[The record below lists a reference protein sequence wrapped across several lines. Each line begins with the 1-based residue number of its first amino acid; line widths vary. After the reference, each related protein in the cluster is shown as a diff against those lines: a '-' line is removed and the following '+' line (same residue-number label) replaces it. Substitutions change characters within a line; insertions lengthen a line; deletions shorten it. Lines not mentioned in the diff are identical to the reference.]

1 MYVIND
7 NVLDE
12 IRDRAD
18 IVDLIGEYV
27 DLKRSGSNYMGL
39 CPFHSEKT
47 PSFSV
52 SPSKSIFKCFGCGVG
67 GDVITFVMK
76 RENLSFPDAVEF
88 LADKY
93 NVRLEVYKDENK
105 EAREKRNRLY
115 EINREAGLH
124 FLKNYEASQKAQL
137 YLKNRMLSDKT
148 IRSYGIGYS
157 KDSWTDLYD
166 HLTKMGYREDELL
179 ELNLISKSK
188 NGNYIDRF
196 RDRVMFPIINR
207 NNRIIGFG
215 ARAFG
220 DEKPKYLNSRETP
233 IFHKGSNVFNINI
246 ISRESTRERI
256 ILVEGYMD
264 VISLYNS
271 GINYSVA
278 SLGTSLTID
287 QANIIKKMAKDIYIC
302 YDSDSAGINATS
314 RAIDI
319 FLQAAVKPKI
329 IELEGGLDPD
339 DFIKKYGIEGFE
351 NKIKSAISYIEFKIK
366 KLKENFNLE
375 DSEGLSNFTID
386 SAKILSSIKN
396 PIERDIFVKDFSR
409 KYNISYTAIENYIN
423 YLNRNKLKEANREK
437 FKVKKNTN
445 VVKSNKAR
453 AQEELL
459 SYSLLDND
467 IYKYIKNK
475 IEVFYF
481 TNAMTRAVFEE
492 IPRLYEE
499 EMEVRDFLSLLE
511 SNRLID
517 KEFVENIL
525 SIIND
530 IHVNDK
536 IVDELI
542 NTIEGNYLRDRK
554 NKILE
559 NIEKLQG
566 EENKNLLLEALK
578 ELQEINLKLN
588 ELKEEG
594 NYEWKFKKQRINWGN
609 KGPAFKGWKKR
620 WKTYLWRNRWCLRKI
635 WNWFW
640 WYRWIIQSLW
650 KRRNKLSW

>member
-67 GDVITFVMK
+67 GDVITFIMK
-76 RENLSFPDAVEF
+76 RENLRFPEAVEF

-124 FLKNYEASQKAQL
+124 FLKNYQASQKVQL

-166 HLTKMGYREDELL
+166 HLTKMGYKEEELL

-220 DEKPKYLNSRETP
+220 DAKPKYLNSRETP
-233 IFHKGSNVFNINI
+233 VFHKGSNVFNINI

-287 QANIIKKMAKDIYIC
+287 QANIIKRMAKDIYIC
-302 YDSDSAGINATS
+302 YDSDNAGINATS

-319 FLQAAVKPKI
+319 FLQASVKPKI

-339 DFIKKYGIEGFE
+339 DFIKKYGLEAFE
-351 NKIKSAISYIEFKIK
+351 KKIKSAISYIEFKIK

-375 DSEGLSNFTID
+375 DSEGLSNFTIE

-396 PIERDIFVKDFSR
+396 PIERDIFVKDFST
-409 KYNISYTAIENYIN
+409 KHNISYTAIENYIN
-423 YLNRNKLKEANREK
+423 YLNRNKLKEAKREK
-437 FKVKKNTN
+437 VKVKKNIN
-445 VVKSNKAR
+445 VVKSNKTR

-459 SYSLLDND
+459 AYSLLDND

-492 IPRLYEE
+492 IPRLFEE
-499 EMEVRDFLSLLE
+499 EMEIRDFLSILE
-511 SNRLID
+511 SNKLVN
-517 KEFVENIL
+517 KEFVENIMSL
-525 SIIND
+525 ISD
-530 IHVNDK
+530 IHVDDK

-542 NTIEGNYLRDRK
+542 KTIERNYIQDRK
-554 NKILE
+554 HKILE

-566 EENKNLLLEALK
+566 EENKNLLLESLK

-594 NYEWKFKKQRINWGN
+594 NYEWKYKK
-609 KGPAFKGWKKR
+609 
-620 WKTYLWRNRWCLRKI
+620 
-635 WNWFW
+635 
-640 WYRWIIQSLW
+640 
-650 KRRNKLSW
+650 

>member
-67 GDVITFVMK
+67 GDVITFIMK
-76 RENLSFPDAVEF
+76 RENLNFPEAVEF
-88 LADKY
+88 LAEKY
-93 NVRLEVYKDENK
+93 NVRLSEYKDENK
-105 EAREKRNRLY
+105 EAKDKRNRLY
-115 EINREAGLH
+115 DINREAAMH
-124 FLKNYEASQKAQL
+124 FLNNLSSSPKAQK
-137 YLKNRMLSDKT
+137 YLRDRGLSDKT
-148 IRSYGIGYS
+148 IRAYGLGYS

-166 HLTKMGYREDELL
+166 HLTKLGYKEEELL
-179 ELNLISKSK
+179 NLNLISKSK

-207 NNRIIGFG
+207 NNKVIGFG
-215 ARAFG
+215 ARGFG
-220 DEKPKYLNSRETP
+220 DAKPKYLNSRETP
-233 IFHKGSNVFNINI
+233 IFHKGSNLFNMNI
-246 ISRESTRERI
+246 ISRESSRQRI

-278 SLGTSLTID
+278 SLGTSLTED
-287 QANIIKKMAKDIYIC
+287 QAAIIKKMAKDIYIC
-302 YDSDSAGINATS
+302 YDSDKAGINATS

-319 FLQAAVKPKI
+319 FLSKSCKPKI

-339 DFIKKYGIEGFE
+339 DFIKKYGMEGFE
-351 NKIKSAISYIEFKIK
+351 NKIKSAISYIDFKIK
-366 KLKENFNLE
+366 ILRENFNLE
-375 DSEGLSNFTID
+375 DAEGLSNFTLE

-396 PIERDIFVKDFSR
+396 PIERDIFVKEFSK
-409 KYNISYTAIENYIN
+409 KYNISYKAIENYIN
-423 YLNRNKLKEANREK
+423 YLNRNKIKSEKKEK
-437 FKVKKNTN
+437 FKLKKNTN
-445 VVKSNKAR
+445 VVKSTKTR

-467 IYKYIKNK
+467 IYNYIKNK
-475 IEVFYF
+475 IQVFYF
-481 TNAMTRAVFEE
+481 TNVMTRASFEE
-492 IPRLYEE
+492 IPKMFEE
-499 EMEVRDFLSLLE
+499 EMEVSEFLNLLE
-511 SNRLID
+511 KNRLID
-517 KEFVENIL
+517 SNFKDNIL
-525 SIIND
+525 GIIKN
-530 IHVNDK
+530 IHVNEK

-542 NTIEGNYLRDRK
+542 KTLERNYLQKERER
-554 NKILE
+554 ILE
-559 NIEKLQG
+559 NIDKLQG
-566 EENKNLLLEALK
+566 EEDKNLLLDALK
-578 ELQEINLKLN
+578 NLKEINLKLS

-594 NYEWKFKKQRINWGN
+594 NYEWKFKK
-609 KGPAFKGWKKR
+609 
-620 WKTYLWRNRWCLRKI
+620 
-635 WNWFW
+635 
-640 WYRWIIQSLW
+640 
-650 KRRNKLSW
+650 

>member
-76 RENLSFPDAVEF
+76 RENLSFPEAVEF

-124 FLKNYEASQKAQL
+124 FLKNYQASQKAQL

-166 HLTKMGYREDELL
+166 HLTKMGYKEEELL

-220 DEKPKYLNSRETP
+220 DAKPKYLNSRETP

-287 QANIIKKMAKDIYIC
+287 QANIIKRMAKDIYIC
-302 YDSDSAGINATS
+302 YDSDNAGINATS

-319 FLQAAVKPKI
+319 FLQASVKPKI

-339 DFIKKYGIEGFE
+339 DFIKKYGLEAFE
-351 NKIKSAISYIEFKIK
+351 KKIKSAISYIEFKIK

-375 DSEGLSNFTID
+375 DSEGLSNFTIE

-396 PIERDIFVKDFSR
+396 PIERDIFIKDFST

-423 YLNRNKLKEANREK
+423 YLNRNKLKEAKREK
-437 FKVKKNTN
+437 VKVKKNIN
-445 VVKSNKAR
+445 VVKSNKTR

-459 SYSLLDND
+459 AYSLLDND

-481 TNAMTRAVFEE
+481 ANAMTRAVFEE
-492 IPRLYEE
+492 IPRLFEE
-499 EMEVRDFLSLLE
+499 EMEIRDFLSILE
-511 SNRLID
+511 SNKLVT
-517 KEFVENIL
+517 KEFVENIMSL
-525 SIIND
+525 ISD
-530 IHVNDK
+530 IHVDDK

-542 NTIEGNYLRDRK
+542 KTIERNYIQDRK
-554 NKILE
+554 HKILE

-566 EENKNLLLEALK
+566 EENKNLLLESLK

-594 NYEWKFKKQRINWGN
+594 NYEWKYKK
-609 KGPAFKGWKKR
+609 
-620 WKTYLWRNRWCLRKI
+620 
-635 WNWFW
+635 
-640 WYRWIIQSLW
+640 
-650 KRRNKLSW
+650 

>member
-67 GDVITFVMK
+67 GDVITFIMK
-76 RENLSFPDAVEF
+76 RENLNFPEAVEF
-88 LADKY
+88 LAEKY
-93 NVRLEVYKDENK
+93 NVRLSEYKDENK
-105 EAREKRNRLY
+105 EARDKRNRLY
-115 EINREAGLH
+115 DINREAAMH
-124 FLKNYEASQKAQL
+124 FLNNLSSSPKAQK
-137 YLKNRMLSDKT
+137 YLRDRGLSDKT
-148 IRSYGIGYS
+148 IRAYGLGYS

-166 HLTKMGYREDELL
+166 HLTKLGYKEEELL
-179 ELNLISKSK
+179 DLNLISKSK

-207 NNRIIGFG
+207 NNKVIAFG
-215 ARAFG
+215 ARGFG
-220 DEKPKYLNSRETP
+220 DAKPKYLNSRETP
-233 IFHKGSNVFNINI
+233 IFHKGSNLFNMNI
-246 ISRESTRERI
+246 ISRESSRQRI

-278 SLGTSLTID
+278 SLGTSLTED
-287 QANIIKKMAKDIYIC
+287 QAAIIKKMAKDIYIC
-302 YDSDSAGINATS
+302 YDSDKAGINATS

-319 FLQAAVKPKI
+319 FLSKSCKPKI

-339 DFIKKYGIEGFE
+339 DFIKKYGMEGFE
-351 NKIKSAISYIEFKIK
+351 NKIKSAISYIDFKIK
-366 KLKENFNLE
+366 ILRENFNLE
-375 DSEGLSNFTID
+375 EAEGLSNFTLE

-396 PIERDIFVKDFSR
+396 PIERDIFVKEFSK
-409 KYNISYTAIENYIN
+409 KYNISYKAIENYIN
-423 YLNRNKLKEANREK
+423 YLNRNKIKSEKKEK
-437 FKVKKNTN
+437 FKLKKNTN
-445 VVKSNKAR
+445 VVKSTKTR

-467 IYKYIKNK
+467 IYDYIKNK
-475 IEVFYF
+475 IQVFYF
-481 TNAMTRAVFEE
+481 TNAMTRASFEE
-492 IPRLYEE
+492 IPKMFEE
-499 EMEVRDFLSLLE
+499 EMEVSEFLNLLE
-511 SNRLID
+511 KNRLID
-517 KEFVENIL
+517 SNFKENIL
-525 SIIND
+525 GIIKN
-530 IHVNDK
+530 IHVNEK

-542 NTIEGNYLRDRK
+542 KTLERNYLQKEKER
-554 NKILE
+554 ILE
-559 NIEKLQG
+559 NIDKLQG
-566 EENKNLLLEALK
+566 EEDKNLLLDALK
-578 ELQEINLKLN
+578 NLKEINLKLS

-594 NYEWKFKKQRINWGN
+594 NYEWKFKK
-609 KGPAFKGWKKR
+609 
-620 WKTYLWRNRWCLRKI
+620 
-635 WNWFW
+635 
-640 WYRWIIQSLW
+640 
-650 KRRNKLSW
+650 

>member
-52 SPSKSIFKCFGCGVG
+52 SSSKSIFKCFGCGVG

-76 RENLSFPDAVEF
+76 RENLSFPEAVEF

-124 FLKNYEASQKAQL
+124 FLKNYEASQKTQL

-220 DEKPKYLNSRETP
+220 DAKPKYLNSRETP
-233 IFHKGSNVFNINI
+233 IFHKGSNLFNINI

-287 QANIIKKMAKDIYIC
+287 QANIIKKMARDIYIC

-319 FLQAAVKPKI
+319 FLQASVKPKI

-339 DFIKKYGIEGFE
+339 DFIKKYGVEGFE

-375 DSEGLSNFTID
+375 DSEGLSNFTIE
-386 SAKILSSIKN
+386 SSKILSSIKN

-594 NYEWKFKKQRINWGN
+594 NYEWKFKE
-609 KGPAFKGWKKR
+609 
-620 WKTYLWRNRWCLRKI
+620 
-635 WNWFW
+635 
-640 WYRWIIQSLW
+640 
-650 KRRNKLSW
+650 

>member
-67 GDVITFVMK
+67 GDVISFIMK
-76 RENLSFPDAVEF
+76 RENLSFPEAVEF

-93 NVRLEVYKDENK
+93 NVTLEVYKDENK

-124 FLKNYEASQKAQL
+124 FLKNYQASQKTQL

-166 HLTKMGYREDELL
+166 HLTKMGYKEEELL

-196 RDRVMFPIINR
+196 RDRIIFPIINR

-220 DEKPKYLNSRETP
+220 DAKPKYLNSRETP
-233 IFHKGSNVFNINI
+233 IFHKGSNVFNMNI

-287 QANIIKKMAKDIYIC
+287 QANIIRKMAKDIYIC
-302 YDSDSAGINATS
+302 YDSDNAGINATS

-319 FLQAAVKPKI
+319 FLQASVKPKI

-339 DFIKKYGIEGFE
+339 DFIKKYGLEAFE

-375 DSEGLSNFTID
+375 DSEGLSNFTIE

-396 PIERDIFVKDFSR
+396 PIERDIFVKNFST
-409 KYNISYTAIENYIN
+409 KYNISYAAIENYIN
-423 YLNRNKLKEANREK
+423 YLNRNKLKEAKKEK
-437 FKVKKNTN
+437 FKVKKNIN
-445 VVKSNKAR
+445 VVKSNKTR

-492 IPRLYEE
+492 IPRLFEE
-499 EMEVRDFLSLLE
+499 EMEIKDFLSILE
-511 SNRLID
+511 SNKLVN
-517 KEFVENIL
+517 KEFVE
-525 SIIND
+525 SIMSFISD
-530 IHVNDK
+530 IHVDDK

-542 NTIEGNYLRDRK
+542 KTVEGNYLQDRK
-554 NKILE
+554 HKILE

-566 EENKNLLLEALK
+566 EENKNLLLESLK

-594 NYEWKFKKQRINWGN
+594 NYEWKYKK
-609 KGPAFKGWKKR
+609 
-620 WKTYLWRNRWCLRKI
+620 
-635 WNWFW
+635 
-640 WYRWIIQSLW
+640 
-650 KRRNKLSW
+650 

>member
-76 RENLSFPDAVEF
+76 RENLSFPEAVEF
-88 LADKY
+88 LAEKY

-124 FLKNYEASQKAQL
+124 FLKNYEASQKTQL

-188 NGNYIDRF
+188 NGNCIDRF

-215 ARAFG
+215 ARTFG
-220 DEKPKYLNSRETP
+220 DAKPKYLNSRETP

-246 ISRESTRERI
+246 ISRESARERI

-319 FLQAAVKPKI
+319 FLQASVKPKI

-339 DFIKKYGIEGFE
+339 DFIKKYGVEGFE

-366 KLKENFNLE
+366 KLKENFNLD
-375 DSEGLSNFTID
+375 DSEGLSNFTIE

-396 PIERDIFVKDFSR
+396 PIERDIFVKNFSK

-423 YLNRNKLKEANREK
+423 YLNRNKLKETKREE

-530 IHVNDK
+530 IHVNNK

-594 NYEWKFKKQRINWGN
+594 NYEWKFKE
-609 KGPAFKGWKKR
+609 
-620 WKTYLWRNRWCLRKI
+620 
-635 WNWFW
+635 
-640 WYRWIIQSLW
+640 
-650 KRRNKLSW
+650 

>member
-18 IVDLIGEYV
+18 IVDLIGEYM

-76 RENLSFPDAVEF
+76 RENLSFPEAVEF

-124 FLKNYEASQKAQL
+124 FLKNYQASQKAQL

-166 HLTKMGYREDELL
+166 HLTKMGYREEELL

-220 DEKPKYLNSRETP
+220 DAKPKYLNSRETP

-287 QANIIKKMAKDIYIC
+287 QANIIKRMAKDIYIC
-302 YDSDSAGINATS
+302 YDSDNAGINATS

-319 FLQAAVKPKI
+319 FLQASVKPKI

-339 DFIKKYGIEGFE
+339 DFIKKYGLEAFE
-351 NKIKSAISYIEFKIK
+351 KKIKSAISYIEFKIK

-375 DSEGLSNFTID
+375 DSEGLSNFTIE

-396 PIERDIFVKDFSR
+396 PIERDIFVKDFSTN
-409 KYNISYTAIENYIN
+409 YNISYTAIENYIN
-423 YLNRNKLKEANREK
+423 YLNRNKLKEAKREK
-437 FKVKKNTN
+437 VKVKKNIN
-445 VVKSNKAR
+445 VVKSNKTR

-459 SYSLLDND
+459 AYSLLDND

-492 IPRLYEE
+492 IPRLFEE
-499 EMEVRDFLSLLE
+499 EMEIRDFLSILE
-511 SNRLID
+511 SNKLVT
-517 KEFVENIL
+517 KEFVENIMSL
-525 SIIND
+525 ISD
-530 IHVNDK
+530 IHVDDK

-542 NTIEGNYLRDRK
+542 KTIERNYIQDRK
-554 NKILE
+554 HKILE

-566 EENKNLLLEALK
+566 EENKNLLLESLK

-594 NYEWKFKKQRINWGN
+594 NYEWKFKE
-609 KGPAFKGWKKR
+609 
-620 WKTYLWRNRWCLRKI
+620 
-635 WNWFW
+635 
-640 WYRWIIQSLW
+640 
-650 KRRNKLSW
+650 

>member
-76 RENLSFPDAVEF
+76 RENLSFPEAVEF

-124 FLKNYEASQKAQL
+124 FLKNYEASQKTQL

-220 DEKPKYLNSRETP
+220 DAKPKYLNSRETP

-287 QANIIKKMAKDIYIC
+287 QANIIKKMARDIYIC

-319 FLQAAVKPKI
+319 FLQASVKPKI

-339 DFIKKYGIEGFE
+339 DFIKKYGVEGFE

-375 DSEGLSNFTID
+375 DSEGLSNFTIE

-423 YLNRNKLKEANREK
+423 YLNRNKLKETKREK

-517 KEFVENIL
+517 KEFVGNIL

-594 NYEWKFKKQRINWGN
+594 NYE
-609 KGPAFKGWKKR
+609 
-620 WKTYLWRNRWCLRKI
+620 
-635 WNWFW
+635 
-640 WYRWIIQSLW
+640 
-650 KRRNKLSW
+650 

>member
-67 GDVITFVMK
+67 GDVITFIMK
-76 RENLSFPDAVEF
+76 RENLNFPEAVEF
-88 LADKY
+88 LAEKY
-93 NVRLEVYKDENK
+93 NVRLSEYKDENK
-105 EAREKRNRLY
+105 EARDKRNRLY
-115 EINREAGLH
+115 DINREAAMH
-124 FLKNYEASQKAQL
+124 FLNNLSSSPKAQK
-137 YLKNRMLSDKT
+137 YLRDRGLSDKT
-148 IRSYGIGYS
+148 IRAYGLGYS

-166 HLTKMGYREDELL
+166 HLTKLGYKEEELL
-179 ELNLISKSK
+179 NLNLVSKSK

-207 NNRIIGFG
+207 NNKVIAFG
-215 ARAFG
+215 ARGFG
-220 DEKPKYLNSRETP
+220 DAKPKYLNSRETP
-233 IFHKGSNVFNINI
+233 IFHKGSNLFNMNI
-246 ISRESTRERI
+246 ISRESSRQRI

-278 SLGTSLTID
+278 SLGTSLTED
-287 QANIIKKMAKDIYIC
+287 QAAIIKKMAKDIYIC
-302 YDSDSAGINATS
+302 YDSDKAGINATS

-319 FLQAAVKPKI
+319 FLSKSCKPKI

-339 DFIKKYGIEGFE
+339 DFIKKYGMEGFE
-351 NKIKSAISYIEFKIK
+351 NKIKSAISYIDFKIK
-366 KLKENFNLE
+366 ILRENFNLE
-375 DSEGLSNFTID
+375 DAEGLSNFTLE

-396 PIERDIFVKDFSR
+396 PIERDIFVKEFSK
-409 KYNISYTAIENYIN
+409 KYNISYKAIENYIN
-423 YLNRNKLKEANREK
+423 YLNRNKIKSEKKEK
-437 FKVKKNTN
+437 FKPKKNTN
-445 VVKSNKAR
+445 VVKSTKTR

-467 IYKYIKNK
+467 IYNYIKNK
-475 IEVFYF
+475 VQVFYF
-481 TNAMTRAVFEE
+481 INAMTRASFEE
-492 IPRLYEE
+492 IPKMFEE
-499 EMEVRDFLSLLE
+499 EMEVSEFLNLLE
-511 SNRLID
+511 KNRLID
-517 KEFVENIL
+517 SNFKENIL
-525 SIIND
+525 GIIKN
-530 IHVNDK
+530 IHVNEK

-542 NTIEGNYLRDRK
+542 KTLERNYLQKEKDR
-554 NKILE
+554 ILE
-559 NIEKLQG
+559 NIDKLQG
-566 EENKNLLLEALK
+566 EEDKNLLLDALK
-578 ELQEINLKLN
+578 DLKEINLKLS

-594 NYEWKFKKQRINWGN
+594 NYEWKFKK
-609 KGPAFKGWKKR
+609 
-620 WKTYLWRNRWCLRKI
+620 
-635 WNWFW
+635 
-640 WYRWIIQSLW
+640 
-650 KRRNKLSW
+650 

>member
-67 GDVITFVMK
+67 GDVITFIMK
-76 RENLSFPDAVEF
+76 RENLNFPEAVEF
-88 LADKY
+88 LAEKY
-93 NVRLEVYKDENK
+93 NVRLSEYKDENK
-105 EAREKRNRLY
+105 EARDKRNRLY
-115 EINREAGLH
+115 DINREAAMH
-124 FLKNYEASQKAQL
+124 FLNNLSSSPKAQK
-137 YLKNRMLSDKT
+137 YLRDRGLSDKT
-148 IRSYGIGYS
+148 IRAYGLGYS

-166 HLTKMGYREDELL
+166 HLTKLGYKEEELL
-179 ELNLISKSK
+179 DLNLISKSK

-207 NNRIIGFG
+207 NNKVIAFG
-215 ARAFG
+215 ARGFG
-220 DEKPKYLNSRETP
+220 DAKPKYLNSRETP
-233 IFHKGSNVFNINI
+233 IFHKGSNLFNMNI
-246 ISRESTRERI
+246 ISRESSRQRI

-278 SLGTSLTID
+278 SLGTSLTED
-287 QANIIKKMAKDIYIC
+287 QAAIIKKMAKDIYIC
-302 YDSDSAGINATS
+302 YDSDKAGINATS

-319 FLQAAVKPKI
+319 FLSKSCKPKI

-339 DFIKKYGIEGFE
+339 DFIKKYGMEGFE
-351 NKIKSAISYIEFKIK
+351 NKIKSAISYIDFKIK
-366 KLKENFNLE
+366 ILRENFNLK
-375 DSEGLSNFTID
+375 DAEGLSNFTVE

-396 PIERDIFVKDFSR
+396 PIERDIFVKEFSK
-409 KYNISYTAIENYIN
+409 KYNISYKAIENYIN
-423 YLNRNKLKEANREK
+423 YLNRNKIKSEKKEK
-437 FKVKKNTN
+437 FKLKKNTN
-445 VVKSNKAR
+445 VVKSTKTR

-467 IYKYIKNK
+467 IYNYIKNK
-475 IEVFYF
+475 IQVFYF
-481 TNAMTRAVFEE
+481 TNAMTRASFEE
-492 IPRLYEE
+492 IPKMFEE
-499 EMEVRDFLSLLE
+499 EMEVSEFLNLLE
-511 SNRLID
+511 KNRLID
-517 KEFVENIL
+517 SNFKENIL
-525 SIIND
+525 GIIKN
-530 IHVNDK
+530 IHVNEK

-542 NTIEGNYLRDRK
+542 KTLERNYLQKEKER
-554 NKILE
+554 ILE
-559 NIEKLQG
+559 KIDKLQG
-566 EENKNLLLEALK
+566 EEDKNLLLDALK
-578 ELQEINLKLN
+578 DLKEINLKLS

-594 NYEWKFKKQRINWGN
+594 NYE
-609 KGPAFKGWKKR
+609 
-620 WKTYLWRNRWCLRKI
+620 
-635 WNWFW
+635 
-640 WYRWIIQSLW
+640 
-650 KRRNKLSW
+650 

>member
-124 FLKNYEASQKAQL
+124 FLKNYEASQKVQL

-578 ELQEINLKLN
+578 ELQLN

-594 NYEWKFKKQRINWGN
+594 NYE
-609 KGPAFKGWKKR
+609 
-620 WKTYLWRNRWCLRKI
+620 
-635 WNWFW
+635 
-640 WYRWIIQSLW
+640 
-650 KRRNKLSW
+650 

>member
-76 RENLSFPDAVEF
+76 RENLSFPEAVEF

-124 FLKNYEASQKAQL
+124 FLKNYQASQKAQL

-166 HLTKMGYREDELL
+166 HLTKMGYKEDELL

-220 DEKPKYLNSRETP
+220 DAKPKYLNSRETP
-233 IFHKGSNVFNINI
+233 IFHKGSNVFNMNI

-287 QANIIKKMAKDIYIC
+287 QANIIKRMAKYIYIC
-302 YDSDSAGINATS
+302 YDSDNAGINATS

-319 FLQAAVKPKI
+319 FLQASVKPKI

-339 DFIKKYGIEGFE
+339 DFIKKYGLEAFE
-351 NKIKSAISYIEFKIK
+351 KKIKSAISYIEFKIK

-375 DSEGLSNFTID
+375 DSEGLSNFTIE

-396 PIERDIFVKDFSR
+396 PIERDIFVKDFST

-423 YLNRNKLKEANREK
+423 YLNRNKLKEAKREK
-437 FKVKKNTN
+437 VKVKKNIN
-445 VVKSNKAR
+445 VVKSNKTR

-459 SYSLLDND
+459 AYSLLDND

-481 TNAMTRAVFEE
+481 TNAMTRTVFEE
-492 IPRLYEE
+492 IPRLFEE
-499 EMEVRDFLSLLE
+499 EMEIRDFLSILE
-511 SNRLID
+511 SNKLVT
-517 KEFVENIL
+517 KEFVENIMSL
-525 SIIND
+525 ISD
-530 IHVNDK
+530 IHVDDK

-542 NTIEGNYLRDRK
+542 KTIERNYIQDRK
-554 NKILE
+554 HKILE

-566 EENKNLLLEALK
+566 EENKNLLLESLK

-594 NYEWKFKKQRINWGN
+594 NYE
-609 KGPAFKGWKKR
+609 
-620 WKTYLWRNRWCLRKI
+620 
-635 WNWFW
+635 
-640 WYRWIIQSLW
+640 
-650 KRRNKLSW
+650 

>member
-76 RENLSFPDAVEF
+76 RENLSFPEAVEF

-124 FLKNYEASQKAQL
+124 FLKNYEASQKTQL

-166 HLTKMGYREDELL
+166 YLTKMGYREDELL

-220 DEKPKYLNSRETP
+220 DAKPKYLNSRETP

-287 QANIIKKMAKDIYIC
+287 QANIIKKMARDIYIC

-423 YLNRNKLKEANREK
+423 YLNRNKLKETKREK

-525 SIIND
+525 GIINY

-536 IVDELI
+536 IVDDLI

-594 NYEWKFKKQRINWGN
+594 NYEWKFKE
-609 KGPAFKGWKKR
+609 
-620 WKTYLWRNRWCLRKI
+620 
-635 WNWFW
+635 
-640 WYRWIIQSLW
+640 
-650 KRRNKLSW
+650 

>member
-76 RENLSFPDAVEF
+76 RENLSFPEAVEF

-124 FLKNYEASQKAQL
+124 FFKNYEASQKTQL

-157 KDSWTDLYD
+157 KESWTDLYD

-220 DEKPKYLNSRETP
+220 DAKPKYLNSRETP

-246 ISRESTRERI
+246 ISRESSRERI

-287 QANIIKKMAKDIYIC
+287 QANIIKKMARDIYIC

-319 FLQAAVKPKI
+319 FLQASVKPKI

-339 DFIKKYGIEGFE
+339 DFIKKYGVEGFE
-351 NKIKSAISYIEFKIK
+351 NKIKSAISCIEFKIK

-375 DSEGLSNFTID
+375 DSEGLSNFTIE

-423 YLNRNKLKEANREK
+423 YLNRNKLKETKREK

-467 IYKYIKNK
+467 IYKYIRNK

-530 IHVNDK
+530 IYVNDK

-594 NYEWKFKKQRINWGN
+594 NYE
-609 KGPAFKGWKKR
+609 
-620 WKTYLWRNRWCLRKI
+620 
-635 WNWFW
+635 
-640 WYRWIIQSLW
+640 
-650 KRRNKLSW
+650 

>member
-67 GDVITFVMK
+67 GDVITFIMK
-76 RENLSFPDAVEF
+76 RENLNFPEAVEF
-88 LADKY
+88 LAEKY
-93 NVRLEVYKDENK
+93 NVRLSEYKDENK
-105 EAREKRNRLY
+105 EARDKRNRLY
-115 EINREAGLH
+115 DINREAAMH
-124 FLKNYEASQKAQL
+124 FLNNLSSSPKAQK
-137 YLKNRMLSDKT
+137 YLRDRGLSDKT
-148 IRSYGIGYS
+148 IRAYGLGYS

-166 HLTKMGYREDELL
+166 HLTKLGYKEEELL
-179 ELNLISKSK
+179 DLNLISKSK

-207 NNRIIGFG
+207 NNKVIAFG
-215 ARAFG
+215 ARGFG
-220 DEKPKYLNSRETP
+220 DAKPKYLNSRETP
-233 IFHKGSNVFNINI
+233 IFHKGSNLFNMNI
-246 ISRESTRERI
+246 ISRESSRQRI

-278 SLGTSLTID
+278 SLGTSLTED
-287 QANIIKKMAKDIYIC
+287 QAAIIKKMAKDIYIC
-302 YDSDSAGINATS
+302 YDSDKAGINATS

-319 FLQAAVKPKI
+319 FLSKSCKPKI

-339 DFIKKYGIEGFE
+339 DFIKKYGMEGFE
-351 NKIKSAISYIEFKIK
+351 NKIKSAISYIDFKIK
-366 KLKENFNLE
+366 ILRENFNLE
-375 DSEGLSNFTID
+375 EAEGLSNFTLE

-396 PIERDIFVKDFSR
+396 PIERDIFVKEFSK
-409 KYNISYTAIENYIN
+409 KYNISYKAIENYIN
-423 YLNRNKLKEANREK
+423 YLNRNKIKSEKKEK
-437 FKVKKNTN
+437 FKLKKNTN
-445 VVKSNKAR
+445 VVKSTKTR

-467 IYKYIKNK
+467 IYDYIKNK
-475 IEVFYF
+475 IQVFYF
-481 TNAMTRAVFEE
+481 TNAMTRASFEE
-492 IPRLYEE
+492 IPKMFEE
-499 EMEVRDFLSLLE
+499 EMEVSEFLNLLE
-511 SNRLID
+511 KNRLID
-517 KEFVENIL
+517 SYFKENIL
-525 SIIND
+525 GIIKN
-530 IHVNDK
+530 IHVNEK

-542 NTIEGNYLRDRK
+542 KTLERNYLQKEKER
-554 NKILE
+554 ILE
-559 NIEKLQG
+559 NIDKLQG
-566 EENKNLLLEALK
+566 EEDKNLLLDALK
-578 ELQEINLKLN
+578 NLKEINLKLS

-594 NYEWKFKKQRINWGN
+594 NYE
-609 KGPAFKGWKKR
+609 
-620 WKTYLWRNRWCLRKI
+620 
-635 WNWFW
+635 
-640 WYRWIIQSLW
+640 
-650 KRRNKLSW
+650 

>member
-67 GDVITFVMK
+67 GDVITFIMK
-76 RENLSFPDAVEF
+76 RENLNFPEAVEF
-88 LADKY
+88 LAEKY
-93 NVRLEVYKDENK
+93 NVRLSEYKDENK
-105 EAREKRNRLY
+105 EARDKRNRLY
-115 EINREAGLH
+115 DINREAAMH
-124 FLKNYEASQKAQL
+124 FLNNLSSSPKAQK
-137 YLKNRMLSDKT
+137 YLRDRGLSDKT
-148 IRSYGIGYS
+148 IRAYGLGYS

-166 HLTKMGYREDELL
+166 HLTKLGYKEEELL
-179 ELNLISKSK
+179 DLNLISKSK

-207 NNRIIGFG
+207 NNKVIAFG
-215 ARAFG
+215 ARGFG
-220 DEKPKYLNSRETP
+220 DAKPKYLNSRETP
-233 IFHKGSNVFNINI
+233 IFHKGSNLFNMNI
-246 ISRESTRERI
+246 VSRESSRERI

-278 SLGTSLTID
+278 SLGTSLTED
-287 QANIIKKMAKDIYIC
+287 QAAIIKKMAKDIYIC
-302 YDSDSAGINATS
+302 YDSDKAGINATS

-319 FLQAAVKPKI
+319 FLSKSCKPKI

-339 DFIKKYGIEGFE
+339 DFIKKYGMEGFE
-351 NKIKSAISYIEFKIK
+351 NKIKSAISYIDFKIK
-366 KLKENFNLE
+366 ILRENFNLE
-375 DSEGLSNFTID
+375 DAEGLSNFTLE

-396 PIERDIFVKDFSR
+396 PIERDIFVKEFSK
-409 KYNISYTAIENYIN
+409 KYNISYKAIENYIN
-423 YLNRNKLKEANREK
+423 YLNRNKIKSEKKEK
-437 FKVKKNTN
+437 FKFKKNTN
-445 VVKSNKAR
+445 VVKSTKTR

-467 IYKYIKNK
+467 IYNYIKNK
-475 IEVFYF
+475 IQVFYF
-481 TNAMTRAVFEE
+481 TNAMTRASFEE
-492 IPRLYEE
+492 IPKMFEE
-499 EMEVRDFLSLLE
+499 EMEVSEFLNLLE
-511 SNRLID
+511 KNRLID
-517 KEFVENIL
+517 SYFKENIL
-525 SIIND
+525 GIIKN
-530 IHVNDK
+530 IHVNEK

-542 NTIEGNYLRDRK
+542 KTLERNYLQKEKER
-554 NKILE
+554 ILE
-559 NIEKLQG
+559 NIDKLQG
-566 EENKNLLLEALK
+566 EEDKNLLLDALK
-578 ELQEINLKLN
+578 NLKEINLKLS

-594 NYEWKFKKQRINWGN
+594 NYEWKFKK
-609 KGPAFKGWKKR
+609 
-620 WKTYLWRNRWCLRKI
+620 
-635 WNWFW
+635 
-640 WYRWIIQSLW
+640 
-650 KRRNKLSW
+650 

>member
-67 GDVITFVMK
+67 GDVITFIMK
-76 RENLSFPDAVEF
+76 RENLNFPEAVEF
-88 LADKY
+88 LAEKY
-93 NVRLEVYKDENK
+93 NVRLSEYKDENK
-105 EAREKRNRLY
+105 EARDKRNRLY
-115 EINREAGLH
+115 DINREAAMH
-124 FLKNYEASQKAQL
+124 FLNNLSSSPKAQK
-137 YLKNRMLSDKT
+137 YLRDRGLSDKT
-148 IRSYGIGYS
+148 IRAYGLGYS

-166 HLTKMGYREDELL
+166 HLTKLGYKEEELL
-179 ELNLISKSK
+179 DLNLISKSK

-207 NNRIIGFG
+207 NNKVIAFG
-215 ARAFG
+215 ARGFG
-220 DEKPKYLNSRETP
+220 DAKPKYLNSRETP
-233 IFHKGSNVFNINI
+233 IFHKGSNLFNMNI
-246 ISRESTRERI
+246 ISRESSRQRI

-278 SLGTSLTID
+278 SLGTSLTED
-287 QANIIKKMAKDIYIC
+287 QAAIIKKMAKDIYIC
-302 YDSDSAGINATS
+302 YDSDKAGINATS

-319 FLQAAVKPKI
+319 FLSKSCKPKI

-339 DFIKKYGIEGFE
+339 DFIKKYGMEGFE
-351 NKIKSAISYIEFKIK
+351 NKIKSAISYIDFKIK
-366 KLKENFNLE
+366 ILRENFNLE
-375 DSEGLSNFTID
+375 EAEGLSNFTLE

-396 PIERDIFVKDFSR
+396 PIERDIFVKEFSK
-409 KYNISYTAIENYIN
+409 KYNISYKAIENYIN
-423 YLNRNKLKEANREK
+423 YLNRNKIKSEKKEK
-437 FKVKKNTN
+437 FKLKKNTN
-445 VVKSNKAR
+445 VVKSTKTR

-467 IYKYIKNK
+467 IYNYIKNK
-475 IEVFYF
+475 VQVFYF
-481 TNAMTRAVFEE
+481 INAMTRASFEE
-492 IPRLYEE
+492 IPKMFEE
-499 EMEVRDFLSLLE
+499 EMEVSEFLNLLE
-511 SNRLID
+511 KNRLID
-517 KEFVENIL
+517 SNFKENIL
-525 SIIND
+525 GIIKN
-530 IHVNDK
+530 IHVNEK

-542 NTIEGNYLRDRK
+542 KTLERNYLQKEKER
-554 NKILE
+554 ILE
-559 NIEKLQG
+559 NIDKLQG
-566 EENKNLLLEALK
+566 EEDKNLLLDALK
-578 ELQEINLKLN
+578 DLKEINLKLS

-594 NYEWKFKKQRINWGN
+594 NYEWKFKK
-609 KGPAFKGWKKR
+609 
-620 WKTYLWRNRWCLRKI
+620 
-635 WNWFW
+635 
-640 WYRWIIQSLW
+640 
-650 KRRNKLSW
+650 

>member
-76 RENLSFPDAVEF
+76 RENLSFPEAVEF

-124 FLKNYEASQKAQL
+124 FLKNYEASQKTQL

-220 DEKPKYLNSRETP
+220 DAKPKYLNSRETP

-287 QANIIKKMAKDIYIC
+287 QANIIKKMARDIYIC

-319 FLQAAVKPKI
+319 FLQASVKPKI

-339 DFIKKYGIEGFE
+339 DFIKKYGVEGFE

-375 DSEGLSNFTID
+375 DSEGLSNFTIE
-386 SAKILSSIKN
+386 SSKILSSIKN

-594 NYEWKFKKQRINWGN
+594 NYE
-609 KGPAFKGWKKR
+609 
-620 WKTYLWRNRWCLRKI
+620 
-635 WNWFW
+635 
-640 WYRWIIQSLW
+640 
-650 KRRNKLSW
+650 

>member
-67 GDVITFVMK
+67 GDIITFVMK
-76 RENLSFPDAVEF
+76 RENLSFPEAVEF

-124 FLKNYEASQKAQL
+124 FLKNYEASQKTQL

-220 DEKPKYLNSRETP
+220 DAKPKYLNSRETP

-246 ISRESTRERI
+246 ISRESSRERI

-287 QANIIKKMAKDIYIC
+287 QANIIKKMARDIYIC

-314 RAIDI
+314 RAIDM

-339 DFIKKYGIEGFE
+339 DFIKKYGVEGFE

-366 KLKENFNLE
+366 KLKENFNLD
-375 DSEGLSNFTID
+375 DSEGLSNFTIE

-396 PIERDIFVKDFSR
+396 PIERDIFVKNFSK

-423 YLNRNKLKEANREK
+423 YLNRNKLKETKREK

-467 IYKYIKNK
+467 IYKYIRNK

-594 NYEWKFKKQRINWGN
+594 NYEWKFKE
-609 KGPAFKGWKKR
+609 
-620 WKTYLWRNRWCLRKI
+620 
-635 WNWFW
+635 
-640 WYRWIIQSLW
+640 
-650 KRRNKLSW
+650 

>member
-67 GDVITFVMK
+67 GDVITFIMK
-76 RENLSFPDAVEF
+76 RENLSFPEAVEF

-124 FLKNYEASQKAQL
+124 FLKNYQASQKAQL

-166 HLTKMGYREDELL
+166 HLTKMGYKEEELL

-220 DEKPKYLNSRETP
+220 DAKPKYLNSRETP

-287 QANIIKKMAKDIYIC
+287 QANIIKRMAKDIYIC
-302 YDSDSAGINATS
+302 YDSDNAGINATS

-319 FLQAAVKPKI
+319 FLQASVKPKI

-339 DFIKKYGIEGFE
+339 DFIKKYGLEAFE
-351 NKIKSAISYIEFKIK
+351 KKIKSSISYIEFKIK

-375 DSEGLSNFTID
+375 DSEGLSNFTIE

-396 PIERDIFVKDFSR
+396 PIERDIFVKDFST

-423 YLNRNKLKEANREK
+423 YLNRNKLKEAKREK
-437 FKVKKNTN
+437 IKVKKNIN
-445 VVKSNKAR
+445 VVKSNKTR

-492 IPRLYEE
+492 IPRLFEE
-499 EMEVRDFLSLLE
+499 EMEIRDFLSILE
-511 SNRLID
+511 SNKLVT
-517 KEFVENIL
+517 KEFVENIMSL
-525 SIIND
+525 ISD
-530 IHVNDK
+530 IHVDDK

-542 NTIEGNYLRDRK
+542 KTIERNYIQDRK
-554 NKILE
+554 HKILG

-566 EENKNLLLEALK
+566 EENKNLLLESLK

-594 NYEWKFKKQRINWGN
+594 NYE
-609 KGPAFKGWKKR
+609 
-620 WKTYLWRNRWCLRKI
+620 
-635 WNWFW
+635 
-640 WYRWIIQSLW
+640 
-650 KRRNKLSW
+650 

>member
-67 GDVITFVMK
+67 GDVITFIMK
-76 RENLSFPDAVEF
+76 RENLSFPEAVEF

-124 FLKNYEASQKAQL
+124 FLKNYQASQKAQL

-166 HLTKMGYREDELL
+166 HLTKMGYKEEELL

-220 DEKPKYLNSRETP
+220 DAKPKYLNSRETP

-287 QANIIKKMAKDIYIC
+287 QANIIKRMAKDIYIC
-302 YDSDSAGINATS
+302 YDSDNAGINATS

-319 FLQAAVKPKI
+319 FLQASVKPKI

-339 DFIKKYGIEGFE
+339 DFIKKYGLEAFE
-351 NKIKSAISYIEFKIK
+351 KKIKSAISYIEFKIK

-375 DSEGLSNFTID
+375 DSEGLSNFTIE

-396 PIERDIFVKDFSR
+396 SIERDIFVKDFST

-423 YLNRNKLKEANREK
+423 YLNRNKLKEAKREK
-437 FKVKKNTN
+437 VKVKKNIN
-445 VVKSNKAR
+445 VVKSNKTR

-492 IPRLYEE
+492 IPRLFEE
-499 EMEVRDFLSLLE
+499 EMEIRDFLSILE
-511 SNRLID
+511 SNKLVT
-517 KEFVENIL
+517 KEFVENIMSL
-525 SIIND
+525 ISD
-530 IHVNDK
+530 IHVDDK
-536 IVDELI
+536 IVDELVK
-542 NTIEGNYLRDRK
+542 TIERNYIQDRK
-554 NKILE
+554 HKILE

-566 EENKNLLLEALK
+566 EENKNLLLESLK

-594 NYEWKFKKQRINWGN
+594 NYEWKYKK
-609 KGPAFKGWKKR
+609 
-620 WKTYLWRNRWCLRKI
+620 
-635 WNWFW
+635 
-640 WYRWIIQSLW
+640 
-650 KRRNKLSW
+650 

>member
-76 RENLSFPDAVEF
+76 RENLSFPEAVEF
-88 LADKY
+88 LAEKY

-124 FLKNYEASQKAQL
+124 FLKNYEASQKTQL

-220 DEKPKYLNSRETP
+220 DAKPKYLNSRETP

-246 ISRESTRERI
+246 ISRESSRERI

-287 QANIIKKMAKDIYIC
+287 QANIIKKMARDIYIC

-319 FLQAAVKPKI
+319 FLQASVKPKI
-329 IELEGGLDPD
+329 IEIEGGLDPD
-339 DFIKKYGIEGFE
+339 DFIKKYGVEGFE

-375 DSEGLSNFTID
+375 DSEGLSNFTIE

-423 YLNRNKLKEANREK
+423 YLNRNKLKETKREK

-467 IYKYIKNK
+467 IYKYIRNK

-517 KEFVENIL
+517 KEFVGNIL

-594 NYEWKFKKQRINWGN
+594 NYEWKFKE
-609 KGPAFKGWKKR
+609 
-620 WKTYLWRNRWCLRKI
+620 
-635 WNWFW
+635 
-640 WYRWIIQSLW
+640 
-650 KRRNKLSW
+650 

>member
-76 RENLSFPDAVEF
+76 RENLSFPEAVEF

-124 FLKNYEASQKAQL
+124 FLKNYEASQKTQL

-220 DEKPKYLNSRETP
+220 DAKPKYLNSRETP

-287 QANIIKKMAKDIYIC
+287 QANIIKKMARDIYIC

-319 FLQAAVKPKI
+319 FLQASVKPKI

-339 DFIKKYGIEGFE
+339 DFIKKYGVEGFE

-375 DSEGLSNFTID
+375 DSEGLSNFTIE

-467 IYKYIKNK
+467 IYKYIRNK

-578 ELQEINLKLN
+578 ELQEINLKLS

-594 NYEWKFKKQRINWGN
+594 NYE
-609 KGPAFKGWKKR
+609 
-620 WKTYLWRNRWCLRKI
+620 
-635 WNWFW
+635 
-640 WYRWIIQSLW
+640 
-650 KRRNKLSW
+650 

>member
-76 RENLSFPDAVEF
+76 RENLSFPEAVEF

-124 FLKNYEASQKAQL
+124 FLKNYEASQKTQL
-137 YLKNRMLSDKT
+137 YLKNRMLSYKT

-166 HLTKMGYREDELL
+166 HLTKMGYSEDELL

-220 DEKPKYLNSRETP
+220 DAKPKYLNSRETP

-319 FLQAAVKPKI
+319 FLQASVKPKI

-366 KLKENFNLE
+366 KLKENFNLD
-375 DSEGLSNFTID
+375 DSEGLSNFTIE
-386 SAKILSSIKN
+386 SSKILSSIKN
-396 PIERDIFVKDFSR
+396 PIERDIFVKNFSR

-423 YLNRNKLKEANREK
+423 YLNRNKLKETKREK

-467 IYKYIKNK
+467 IYKYIRNK

-594 NYEWKFKKQRINWGN
+594 NYEWKFKE
-609 KGPAFKGWKKR
+609 
-620 WKTYLWRNRWCLRKI
+620 
-635 WNWFW
+635 
-640 WYRWIIQSLW
+640 
-650 KRRNKLSW
+650 

>member
-67 GDVITFVMK
+67 GDVITFIMK
-76 RENLSFPDAVEF
+76 RENLSFPEAVEF

-124 FLKNYEASQKAQL
+124 FLKNYQASQKAQL

-166 HLTKMGYREDELL
+166 HLTKMGYKEEELL

-220 DEKPKYLNSRETP
+220 DAKPKYLNSRETP

-287 QANIIKKMAKDIYIC
+287 QANIIKRMAKDIYIC
-302 YDSDSAGINATS
+302 YDSDNAGINATS

-319 FLQAAVKPKI
+319 FLQASVKPKI

-339 DFIKKYGIEGFE
+339 DFIKKYGLEAFE
-351 NKIKSAISYIEFKIK
+351 KKIKSAISYIEFKIK

-375 DSEGLSNFTID
+375 DSEGLSNFTIE

-396 PIERDIFVKDFSR
+396 PIERDIFVKDFST

-423 YLNRNKLKEANREK
+423 YLNRNKLKEAKREK
-437 FKVKKNTN
+437 VKVKKNIN
-445 VVKSNKAR
+445 VVKSNKTR

-459 SYSLLDND
+459 AYSLLDND

-492 IPRLYEE
+492 IPRLFEE
-499 EMEVRDFLSLLE
+499 EMEIRDFLSILE
-511 SNRLID
+511 SNKLVT
-517 KEFVENIL
+517 KEFVENIMSL
-525 SIIND
+525 ISD
-530 IHVNDK
+530 IHVDDK

-542 NTIEGNYLRDRK
+542 KTIERNYIQDRK
-554 NKILE
+554 HKILG

-566 EENKNLLLEALK
+566 EENKNLLLESLK

-594 NYEWKFKKQRINWGN
+594 NYE
-609 KGPAFKGWKKR
+609 
-620 WKTYLWRNRWCLRKI
+620 
-635 WNWFW
+635 
-640 WYRWIIQSLW
+640 
-650 KRRNKLSW
+650 

>member
-76 RENLSFPDAVEF
+76 RENLSFPEAVEF

-124 FLKNYEASQKAQL
+124 FLKNYEASQKTQL

-220 DEKPKYLNSRETP
+220 DAKPKYLNSRETP

-287 QANIIKKMAKDIYIC
+287 QANIIKKMARDIYIC

-319 FLQAAVKPKI
+319 FLQASVKPKI

-339 DFIKKYGIEGFE
+339 DFIKKYGVEGFE

-375 DSEGLSNFTID
+375 DSEGLSNFTIE

-423 YLNRNKLKEANREK
+423 YLNRNKLKETKREK

-467 IYKYIKNK
+467 IYKYIRNK

-517 KEFVENIL
+517 KEFVGNIL

-578 ELQEINLKLN
+578 ELQEINLKLS

-594 NYEWKFKKQRINWGN
+594 NYEWKFKE
-609 KGPAFKGWKKR
+609 
-620 WKTYLWRNRWCLRKI
+620 
-635 WNWFW
+635 
-640 WYRWIIQSLW
+640 
-650 KRRNKLSW
+650 

>member
-18 IVDLIGEYV
+18 IVDLIGEYM

-76 RENLSFPDAVEF
+76 RENLSFPEAVEF

-124 FLKNYEASQKAQL
+124 FLKNYQASQKAQL

-166 HLTKMGYREDELL
+166 HLTKMGYREEELL

-220 DEKPKYLNSRETP
+220 DAKPKYLNSRETP

-287 QANIIKKMAKDIYIC
+287 QANIIKRMAKDIYIC
-302 YDSDSAGINATS
+302 YDSDNAGINATS

-319 FLQAAVKPKI
+319 FLQASVKPKI

-339 DFIKKYGIEGFE
+339 DFIKKYGLEAFE
-351 NKIKSAISYIEFKIK
+351 KKIKSAISYIEFKIK

-375 DSEGLSNFTID
+375 DSEGLSNFTIE

-396 PIERDIFVKDFSR
+396 PIERDIFVKDFSTN
-409 KYNISYTAIENYIN
+409 YNISYTAIENYIN
-423 YLNRNKLKEANREK
+423 YLNRNKLKEAKREK
-437 FKVKKNTN
+437 VKVMKNIN
-445 VVKSNKAR
+445 VVKSNKTR

-492 IPRLYEE
+492 TPRLFEE
-499 EMEVRDFLSLLE
+499 EMEIRDFLSILE
-511 SNRLID
+511 SNKLVT
-517 KEFVENIL
+517 KEFVENIMSL
-525 SIIND
+525 ISD
-530 IHVNDK
+530 IHVDDK

-542 NTIEGNYLRDRK
+542 KTIERNYIQDRK
-554 NKILE
+554 HKILE

-566 EENKNLLLEALK
+566 EENKNLLLESLK

-594 NYEWKFKKQRINWGN
+594 NYE
-609 KGPAFKGWKKR
+609 
-620 WKTYLWRNRWCLRKI
+620 
-635 WNWFW
+635 
-640 WYRWIIQSLW
+640 
-650 KRRNKLSW
+650 

>member
-76 RENLSFPDAVEF
+76 RENLSFPEAVEF

-124 FLKNYEASQKAQL
+124 FLKNYEASQKTQL

-220 DEKPKYLNSRETP
+220 DAKPKYLNSRETP

-287 QANIIKKMAKDIYIC
+287 QANIIKKMARDIYIC

-319 FLQAAVKPKI
+319 FLQASVKPKI

-339 DFIKKYGIEGFE
+339 DFIKKYGVEGFE

-366 KLKENFNLE
+366 KLKENFNLD
-375 DSEGLSNFTID
+375 DSEGLSNFTIE

-423 YLNRNKLKEANREK
+423 YLNRNKLKETKREK

-467 IYKYIKNK
+467 IYKYIRNK

-594 NYEWKFKKQRINWGN
+594 NYEWKFKE
-609 KGPAFKGWKKR
+609 
-620 WKTYLWRNRWCLRKI
+620 
-635 WNWFW
+635 
-640 WYRWIIQSLW
+640 
-650 KRRNKLSW
+650 

>member
-67 GDVITFVMK
+67 GDVITFIMK
-76 RENLSFPDAVEF
+76 RENLNFPEAVEF
-88 LADKY
+88 LAEKY
-93 NVRLEVYKDENK
+93 NVRLSEYKDENK
-105 EAREKRNRLY
+105 EARDKRNRLY
-115 EINREAGLH
+115 DINREAAMH
-124 FLKNYEASQKAQL
+124 FLNNLSSSPKAQK
-137 YLKNRMLSDKT
+137 YLRDRGLSDKT
-148 IRSYGIGYS
+148 IRAYGLGYS

-166 HLTKMGYREDELL
+166 HLTKLGYKEEELL
-179 ELNLISKSK
+179 NLNLVSKSK

-207 NNRIIGFG
+207 NNKVIAFG
-215 ARAFG
+215 ARGFG
-220 DEKPKYLNSRETP
+220 DAKPKYLNSRETP
-233 IFHKGSNVFNINI
+233 IFHKGSNLFNMNI
-246 ISRESTRERI
+246 ISRESSRQRI

-278 SLGTSLTID
+278 SLGTSLTED
-287 QANIIKKMAKDIYIC
+287 QAAIIKKMAKDIYIC
-302 YDSDSAGINATS
+302 YDSDKAGINATS

-319 FLQAAVKPKI
+319 FLSKSCKPKI

-339 DFIKKYGIEGFE
+339 DFIKKYGMEGFE
-351 NKIKSAISYIEFKIK
+351 NKIKSAISYIDFKIK
-366 KLKENFNLE
+366 ILRENFNLE
-375 DSEGLSNFTID
+375 DAEGLSNFTLE

-396 PIERDIFVKDFSR
+396 PIERDIFVKEFSK
-409 KYNISYTAIENYIN
+409 KYNISYKAIENYIN
-423 YLNRNKLKEANREK
+423 YLNRNKIKSEKKEK
-437 FKVKKNTN
+437 FKPKKNTN
-445 VVKSNKAR
+445 VVKSTKTR

-467 IYKYIKNK
+467 IYNYIKNK
-475 IEVFYF
+475 VQVFYF
-481 TNAMTRAVFEE
+481 INAMTRASFEE
-492 IPRLYEE
+492 IPKMFEE
-499 EMEVRDFLSLLE
+499 EMEVSEFLNLLE
-511 SNRLID
+511 KNRLID
-517 KEFVENIL
+517 SNFKENIL
-525 SIIND
+525 GIIKN
-530 IHVNDK
+530 IHVNEK

-542 NTIEGNYLRDRK
+542 KTLERNYLQKEKDR
-554 NKILE
+554 ILE
-559 NIEKLQG
+559 NIDKLQG
-566 EENKNLLLEALK
+566 EEDKNLLLDALK
-578 ELQEINLKLN
+578 DLKEINLKLS

-594 NYEWKFKKQRINWGN
+594 NYE
-609 KGPAFKGWKKR
+609 
-620 WKTYLWRNRWCLRKI
+620 
-635 WNWFW
+635 
-640 WYRWIIQSLW
+640 
-650 KRRNKLSW
+650 

>member
-7 NVLDE
+7 NVLNE

-76 RENLSFPDAVEF
+76 RENLSFPEAVEF

-105 EAREKRNRLY
+105 EAREKINRLY

-124 FLKNYEASQKAQL
+124 FLKNYQASKKTQL

-166 HLTKMGYREDELL
+166 HLKKMGYKEEELL

-220 DEKPKYLNSRETP
+220 DAKPKYLNSRETP

-319 FLQAAVKPKI
+319 FLQASVKPKI

-339 DFIKKYGIEGFE
+339 DFIKKYGVEGFE

-375 DSEGLSNFTID
+375 DSEGLSNFTIE

-423 YLNRNKLKEANREK
+423 YLNRNKLKEANKEK

-467 IYKYIKNK
+467 IYKYIRNK

-620 WKTYLWRNRWCLRKI
+620 W
-635 WNWFW
+635 
-640 WYRWIIQSLW
+640 
-650 KRRNKLSW
+650 

>member
-67 GDVITFVMK
+67 GDVITFIMK
-76 RENLSFPDAVEF
+76 RENLSFPEAVEF

-124 FLKNYEASQKAQL
+124 FLKNYQVSQKAQL

-166 HLTKMGYREDELL
+166 HLTKMGYKEDELL

-220 DEKPKYLNSRETP
+220 DAKPKYLNSRETP

-287 QANIIKKMAKDIYIC
+287 QANIIKRMAKDIYIC
-302 YDSDSAGINATS
+302 YDSDNAGINATS

-319 FLQAAVKPKI
+319 FLQASVKPKI

-339 DFIKKYGIEGFE
+339 DFIKKYGLEAFE
-351 NKIKSAISYIEFKIK
+351 KKIKSAISYIEFKIK

-375 DSEGLSNFTID
+375 DSEGLSNFTIE

-396 PIERDIFVKDFSR
+396 PIERDIFVKDFST

-423 YLNRNKLKEANREK
+423 YLNRNKLKEAKREK
-437 FKVKKNTN
+437 VKVKKNIN
-445 VVKSNKAR
+445 VVKSNKTR

-459 SYSLLDND
+459 AYSLLDND

-492 IPRLYEE
+492 IPRLFEE
-499 EMEVRDFLSLLE
+499 EMEIRDFLSILE
-511 SNRLID
+511 SNKLVT
-517 KEFVENIL
+517 KEFVENIMSL
-525 SIIND
+525 ISD
-530 IHVNDK
+530 IHVDDK

-542 NTIEGNYLRDRK
+542 KTIERNYIQDK
-554 NKILE
+554 KHKILG

-566 EENKNLLLEALK
+566 EENKNLLLESLK

-594 NYEWKFKKQRINWGN
+594 NYEWKYKK
-609 KGPAFKGWKKR
+609 
-620 WKTYLWRNRWCLRKI
+620 
-635 WNWFW
+635 
-640 WYRWIIQSLW
+640 
-650 KRRNKLSW
+650 